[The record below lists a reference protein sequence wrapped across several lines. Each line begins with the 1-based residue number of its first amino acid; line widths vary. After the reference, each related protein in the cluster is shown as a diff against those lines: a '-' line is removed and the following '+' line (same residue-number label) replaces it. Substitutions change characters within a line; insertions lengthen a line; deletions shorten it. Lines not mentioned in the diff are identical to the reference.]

1 MQIESATIS
10 VKGKRVSVP
19 SVNIDGSTI
28 IVTGKWLKI
37 AMVQDEEWLQNEP
50 IKDPESFTAN
60 LRQLPLKADLFTFSQ
75 RLGETKSHFNDL
87 HFEPDNAA
95 AIPIT
100 TFDQWWESLP
110 QVTRKNVRRAGRR
123 GVTVKVA
130 PFNDE
135 LVQGITQLYNETPI
149 RQGRRFWHYGK
160 DFDTVKGDNSS
171 YLDRSDFV
179 VAYHNNEIIGFIKLV
194 YVGESRAHDA
204 DPLDEQTLRQTS
216 AERVNRQ
223 GSRSRSSKGMFA
235 SRLRQVRLWQ
245 QSQQPG
251 NGI

>member
-50 IKDPESFTAN
+50 VKDPESFTAN

-75 RLGETKSHFNDL
+75 RLGETKPHSNDL

-110 QVTRKNVRRAGRR
+110 QVTRKNVRRAGTARSHRKGRPVQRR
-123 GVTVKVA
+123 VSSRYYSAIQRNTDSPGQTFLA
-130 PFNDE
+130 
-135 LVQGITQLYNETPI
+135 L
-149 RQGRRFWHYGK
+149 RQG
-160 DFDTVKGDNSS
+160 
-171 YLDRSDFV
+171 L
-179 VAYHNNEIIGFIKLV
+179 
-194 YVGESRAHDA
+194 
-204 DPLDEQTLRQTS
+204 
-216 AERVNRQ
+216 
-223 GSRSRSSKGMFA
+223 
-235 SRLRQVRLWQ
+235 
-245 QSQQPG
+245 
-251 NGI
+251 